1 MKRVSSKYIS
11 LLAVENLLDY
21 VKDHKDSELTS
32 DGILLLTSFGFVYG
46 KIKQIS
52 NDDTDSPRTVSDI
65 LINTKTNILKKYEED
80 KFELVNDGSVIVLE
94 NAVVKYPANN
104 YTLNMAEI
112 IIFADQVIGYYP
124 IDLSVFENQF
134 PQQ

>member
-1 MKRVSSKYIS
+1 MKKVSSKYIS

-21 VKDHKDSELTS
+21 VKDHKDSGLTS

-46 KIKQIS
+46 KIKQI
-52 NDDTDSPRTVSDI
+52 NDDNSSGTVSDI
-65 LINTKTNILKKYEED
+65 LINAKTNIVKEYEED
-80 KFELVNDGSVIVLE
+80 EVDIFNDGSVVVLE

-134 PQQ
+134 SQQ